1 MLTEPSLFIVNFP
14 FVIVPFELSS
24 ILSAVK
30 AVSSIAQPPIYPLGA
45 LNSPA
50 NEAAPVFESKLNVT
64 SPRESVPIIPSSSI
78 VTLSLIAIEPTD
90 ISEIF
95 PPIVPLISKLLPFQ
109 VRFSVKENVPSSFKI
124 TSPAV
129 KVVSPIAQPPIYPLG
144 ALNAPANVALPLLSI

>member
-24 ILSAVK
+24 ILPVEIE
-30 AVSSIAQPPIYPLGA
+30 SSLMSQPPISPLVA
-45 LNSPA
+45 LNLPA
-50 NEAAPVFESKLNVT
+50 NVAAPVFESKLNVT

-109 VRFSVKENVPSSFKI
+109 DI
-124 TSPAV
+124 
-129 KVVSPIAQPPIYPLG
+129 
-144 ALNAPANVALPLLSI
+144 